1 MAAWLDHQSFK
12 CTVYGRSESYT
23 KWWQALWNAA
33 ILLIEL
39 TKGRTGGDM
48 ASIIDERNVHAKRD
62 SGVATI
68 TIHRPE
74 SLNALNPDVLQGIVL
89 ELTTLS
95 KDESLRAVIITGSGP
110 KAFVAGADINSM
122 SQLGP
127 RALADYV
134 ELGQRTM
141 RMIETF
147 KVPVVAAVN
156 GFALGGGLELAL
168 ACDLIIAAESAKLGQ
183 PEVNLGIIPGF
194 GGTQR
199 LIQRCGIGAARRL
212 CYTGDLISAEEGR
225 LLGLVDKVVSDE
237 CLMQE
242 AKHVAATIA
251 SKAPLAVQGA
261 KRIINRAHESLL
273 LSGLRLEV
281 EEFLK
286 LFESA
291 DRSEGME
298 AFLQK
303 RKPVFTGR

>member
-1 MAAWLDHQSFK
+1 M
-12 CTVYGRSESYT
+12 V
-23 KWWQALWNAA
+23 A
-33 ILLIEL
+33 IMEE
-39 TKGRTGGDM
+39 K
-48 ASIIDERNVHAKRD
+48 NVQVRRE
-62 SGVATI
+62 GEIATI
-68 TIHRPE
+68 VIHRPE

-89 ELTTLS
+89 ELTALS
-95 KDESLRAVIITGSGP
+95 RDESLRAVIITGSGP
-110 KAFVAGADINSM
+110 KAFVAGADISSM

-147 KVPVVAAVN
+147 PVPVIAAVN

-168 ACDLIIAAESAKLGQ
+168 ACDLIICAEGAKLGQ

-212 CYTGDLISAEEGR
+212 CYTGELVSADEAR
-225 LLGLVDKVVSDE
+225 TLGLVDKVVSDE

-242 AKHVAATIA
+242 AKNWAATIC
-251 SKAPLAVQGA
+251 SKAPLAVRGA
-261 KRIINRAHESLL
+261 KRVINRAHESLL

-281 EEFLK
+281 EEFLE
-286 LFESA
+286 LFQSA
-291 DRSEGME
+291 DRAEGME
-298 AFLQK
+298 AFLHK
-303 RKPVFTGR
+303 RKPVFKGR

>member
-1 MAAWLDHQSFK
+1 M
-12 CTVYGRSESYT
+12 V
-23 KWWQALWNAA
+23 A
-33 ILLIEL
+33 IMEE
-39 TKGRTGGDM
+39 K
-48 ASIIDERNVHAKRD
+48 NVQVRRD
-62 SGVATI
+62 GEIATI
-68 TIHRPE
+68 VIHRPE
-74 SLNALNPDVLQGIVL
+74 SLNALNPDVLQGLVL
-89 ELTTLS
+89 ELTALS
-95 KDESLRAVIITGSGP
+95 RDEALRAVIITGSGP
-110 KAFVAGADINSM
+110 KAFVAGADISSM

-141 RMIETF
+141 RLIESF
-147 KVPVVAAVN
+147 AVPIIAAVN

-168 ACDLIIAAESAKLGQ
+168 ACDLIICAEGAKLGQ

-212 CYTGDLISAEEGR
+212 CYTGELVSAEEAR
-225 LLGLVDKVVSDE
+225 TLGLVDKVVSDE

-242 AKHVAATIA
+242 AKSWAATIS
-251 SKAPLAVQGA
+251 SKAPLAVRGA
-261 KRIINRAHESLL
+261 KQVINRAHESLL

-281 EEFLK
+281 EEFLR

-291 DRSEGME
+291 DRAEGME

-303 RKPVFTGR
+303 RKPVFKGR